1 LFTHKRHSS
10 LTTGVTNPLMLG
22 FIQEMLPEIE
32 EAYRVERS
40 QVLDSMIKSQANG
53 TGTSAAGTDEAEMFV
68 SEEELTQ
75 LESDYKR
82 MKDECIQ
89 NLAEDFLRKHL
100 IVFRHDEKDL
110 LMKIAAQPLMQDGAS
125 KIYIWNAGT
134 ESTKDPPS
142 YLSPHRMKAASISII
157 VIVVITIIIIVAYK

>member
-1 LFTHKRHSS
+1 
-10 LTTGVTNPLMLG
+10 MLG

-32 EAYRVERS
+32 EVYRLEQSRASGGV
-40 QVLDSMIKSQANG
+40 IKSQAHDPD
-53 TGTSAAGTDEAEMFV
+53 TSAAGTDEAEIFV
-68 SEEELTQ
+68 SEEEAMQ

-82 MKDECIQ
+82 MKDECIRDV
-89 NLAEDFLRKHL
+89 AEDFLRKHL
-100 IVFRHDEKDL
+100 IVFRHDEKDV

-125 KIYIWNAGT
+125 KLYTWNAGT

-157 VIVVITIIIIVAYK
+157 VIVVITIIIIIAYKRQW